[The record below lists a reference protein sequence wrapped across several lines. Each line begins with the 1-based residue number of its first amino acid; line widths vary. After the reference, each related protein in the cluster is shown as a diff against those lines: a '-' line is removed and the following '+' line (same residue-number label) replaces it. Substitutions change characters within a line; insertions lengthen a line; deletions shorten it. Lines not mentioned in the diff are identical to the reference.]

1 MNPETNAVIMLKEE
15 NISLVKLDEMYVFIA
30 PYLLSY
36 VKLISDF
43 NTSNKT
49 GLSITDLVAEA
60 RQDNKLRI
68 QNLIQSALQRSLLNS
83 EKECQNSEC

>member
-1 MNPETNAVIMLKEE
+1 MLKEE
-15 NISLVKLDEMYVFIA
+15 NIFLVKIDEMYMFIA

-36 VKLISDF
+36 FKLISDF

-49 GLSITDLVAEA
+49 ALSITDLVAEA
-60 RQDNKLRI
+60 RQDNKLRV

-83 EKECQNSEC
+83 EKECQNNDG